1 MDSPGTAE
9 PLNPE
14 LVQPAMDEQ
23 NLDQAGQFTRA
34 SRLLRKSGL
43 KTDEANELTELIS
56 EMASAN
62 IISQFGAKL
71 DALNS
76 TMEAKLDAQASKY
89 NLLLWFIGVGVGLI
103 IASNFFS

>member
-1 MDSPGTAE
+1 M
-9 PLNPE
+9 NPE

-34 SRLLRKSGL
+34 SRLLQKSRL
-43 KTDEANELTELIS
+43 KTDEATEFAELTS

-62 IISQFGAKL
+62 IISQFG
-71 DALNS
+71 
-76 TMEAKLDAQASKY
+76 AKLDAQASKY

>member
-1 MDSPGTAE
+1 
-9 PLNPE
+9 
-14 LVQPAMDEQ
+14 MDEQ

-34 SRLLRKSGL
+34 SRLLRKSRL

-62 IISQFGAKL
+62 IISQFRSEMRAGL
-71 DALNS
+71 DGLRADLKAQ
-76 TMEAKLDAQASKY
+76 EAKIDAHTTKY